1 MYIQGEK
8 FWNEGPW
15 IVHQETGKQPKVWKK
30 PCRFCGRQSLLALSQ
45 VAGLATWIHDSCWR
59 KEDATSPT
67 SQRWGMRNAS
77 RWSHARVK
85 LEKNHPRGRVG
96 ERRGISV
103 GAADY
108 DEDNSCAELADRD
121 MEMLV
126 NITVI
131 LNSSYCVWVLELSL
145 LYVV

>member
-1 MYIQGEK
+1 MADIE
-8 FWNEGPW
+8 NTPCCIRDGP
-15 IVHQETGKQPKVWKK
+15 
-30 PCRFCGRQSLLALSQ
+30 F
-45 VAGLATWIHDSCWR
+45 
-59 KEDATSPT
+59 PT
-67 SQRWGMRNAS
+67 TVTL
-77 RWSHARVK
+77 RVK
-85 LEKNHPRGRVG
+85 PEKNHPWGGAR

>member
-1 MYIQGEK
+1 M
-8 FWNEGPW
+8 
-15 IVHQETGKQPKVWKK
+15 
-30 PCRFCGRQSLLALSQ
+30 GRSQ
-45 VAGLATWIHDSCWR
+45 
-59 KEDATSPT
+59 
-67 SQRWGMRNAS
+67 
-77 RWSHARVK
+77 
-85 LEKNHPRGRVG
+85 

-131 LNSSYCVWVLELSL
+131 LNSSYCV
-145 LYVV
+145 

>member
-1 MYIQGEK
+1 M
-8 FWNEGPW
+8 
-15 IVHQETGKQPKVWKK
+15 
-30 PCRFCGRQSLLALSQ
+30 
-45 VAGLATWIHDSCWR
+45 ATSTHDSCWR
-59 KEDATSPT
+59 KEDATSPLPKDEGRGT
-67 SQRWGMRNAS
+67 LPTEATL
-77 RWSHARVK
+77 RVK
-85 LEKNHPRGRVG
+85 LEKNHPQGGVG

-131 LNSSYCVWVLELSL
+131 LNSSYCV
-145 LYVV
+145 

>member
-1 MYIQGEK
+1 MLPAE
-8 FWNEGPW
+8 
-15 IVHQETGKQPKVWKK
+15 VT
-30 PCRFCGRQSLLALSQ
+30 L
-45 VAGLATWIHDSCWR
+45 
-59 KEDATSPT
+59 
-67 SQRWGMRNAS
+67 
-77 RWSHARVK
+77 RVK
-85 LEKNHPRGRVG
+85 LEKKNHPRGGVR

-131 LNSSYCVWVLELSL
+131 LNSSYCV
-145 LYVV
+145 

>member
-1 MYIQGEK
+1 M
-8 FWNEGPW
+8 
-15 IVHQETGKQPKVWKK
+15 
-30 PCRFCGRQSLLALSQ
+30 L
-45 VAGLATWIHDSCWR
+45 
-59 KEDATSPT
+59 PT
-67 SQRWGMRNAS
+67 RVML
-77 RWSHARVK
+77 RVK
-85 LEKNHPRGRVG
+85 PEKNNHPRGGAG
-96 ERRGISV
+96 ERRRISV

>member
-1 MYIQGEK
+1 
-8 FWNEGPW
+8 
-15 IVHQETGKQPKVWKK
+15 
-30 PCRFCGRQSLLALSQ
+30 
-45 VAGLATWIHDSCWR
+45 
-59 KEDATSPT
+59 
-67 SQRWGMRNAS
+67 MRNTS
-77 RWSHARVK
+77 HWSHAKGKR
-85 LEKNHPRGRVG
+85 EMKNHPQGGAG
-96 ERRGISV
+96 EKRGISV

>member
-1 MYIQGEK
+1 MYPGWRINANMRAFEVYTRRPVSKPRFGRKLLSSVVDTVATGTISGSWVGNLNTIPAGGKKMQRPPFPK
-8 FWNEGPW
+8 DEGRGTLPT
-15 IVHQETGKQPKVWKK
+15 E
-30 PCRFCGRQSLLALSQ
+30 
-45 VAGLATWIHDSCWR
+45 ATL
-59 KEDATSPT
+59 
-67 SQRWGMRNAS
+67 
-77 RWSHARVK
+77 RVK
-85 LEKNHPRGRVG
+85 LEKNHPQGGVG

-131 LNSSYCVWVLELSL
+131 LNSSYCV
-145 LYVV
+145 